1 MREAT
6 VSRNY
11 AETLLELA
19 RRAEDLAGWGKLI
32 QDVANAMEDDAT
44 LRLFLESPKVSEAQ
58 KSAVI
63 SEALSDRVPRH
74 FLRFLLAMIRKRR
87 QMLIP
92 EIATEYFNLVDQSE
106 GRIHANVTVAR
117 ESSESERNA
126 IAESLSKVLGKQ
138 AVIHVNVNP
147 AILGGVIV
155 KVGDTV
161 MDGSV
166 RRKLATLR
174 GRILLGLLLC
184 RARLMSAA
192 PPMK

>member
-19 RRAEDLAGWGKLI
+19 RRAEDLPGWGKLI

-63 SEALSDRVPRH
+63 TEALSDRVPRH

-106 GRIHANVTVAR
+106 GRIHANVTVSR
-117 ESSESERNA
+117 ESTESERNA
-126 IAESLSKVLGKQ
+126 IAEQLSKVLGKQ
-138 AVIHVNVNP
+138 AVLHVNVNP

-174 GRILLGLLLC
+174 GRILSG
-184 RARLMSAA
+184 A
-192 PPMK
+192 